1 MSNKKKRRR
10 RPAGSRPAEGPA
22 ERQVDERP
30 TASRTQGASPVRRER
45 KELVRQAREAERKRA
60 ARTRLIRQ
68 VITFSLVGIA
78 ALGVVWFI
86 QRAAGTRPI
95 PAYAV
100 VKAKAAGCTGVTTPS
115 SNPVRDHLASGA
127 TYTYDQKP
135 ATSGPHDPAPLQL
148 LPHVETAPVQETSAV
163 HSLEHGE
170 ILLYYRADGDGAL
183 PADVISSLA
192 DVANSSKNTKLAPYP
207 DLPAGVSLA
216 LAAWNKLQTCPGT
229 ITADQAKSV
238 AYGFEYAFAC
248 TGNAPESK
256 AAAPSNGC

>member
-10 RPAGSRPAEGPA
+10 RPAGSPPADV
-22 ERQVDERP
+22 QVDERP
-30 TASRTQGASPVRRER
+30 AAPRSQGASPVRRER
-45 KELVRQAREAERKRA
+45 KELVRQARETERKRA
-60 ARTRLIRQ
+60 ARTKLIRQ
-68 VITFSLVGIA
+68 VVTFSLVGVA

-95 PAYAV
+95 PSYAV
-100 VKAKAAGCTGVTTPS
+100 VKAEAAGCSAVSTPT
-115 SNPVRDHLASGA
+115 SNPVRDHLASGEA
-127 TYTYDQKP
+127 HTYDQKP
-135 ATSGPHDPAPLQL
+135 ATSGPHDPSPLPL
-148 LPHVETAPVQETSAV
+148 LPHVYTTPVQETSAV
-163 HSLEHGE
+163 HNLEHGE
-170 ILLYYRADGDGAL
+170 ILIYYRADGDGAL
-183 PADVISSLA
+183 PVDVISSLGE
-192 DVANSSKNTKLAPYP
+192 VANSSKNTKLAPYP
-207 DLPAGVSLA
+207 DLPPGTSLA

>member
-1 MSNKKKRRR
+1 MSKKKKRR
-10 RPAGSRPAEGPA
+10 RPAGSRPADGQVE
-22 ERQVDERP
+22 ERQAP
-30 TASRTQGASPVRRER
+30 PSRSQGASPVRRER

-68 VITFSLVGIA
+68 VLTFSLVGA
-78 ALGVVWFI
+78 AVLGVVWFI

-100 VKAKAAGCTGVTTPS
+100 VKAKAAECTEVTTPS
-115 SNPVRDHLASGA
+115 SNPVRDHLGSGE

-135 ATSGPHDPAPLQL
+135 ATSGPHDPSPLPL

-170 ILLYYRADGDGAL
+170 ILIYYRADGDGAL
-183 PADVISSLA
+183 PADVISSLSE
-192 DVANSSKNTKLAPYP
+192 VANSSKNTKLAPYP
-207 DLPAGVSLA
+207 DLPAETSLA

-238 AYGFEYAFAC
+238 AYGFEFAFAC

>member
-10 RPAGSRPAEGPA
+10 KPAGTQPADGHVK
-22 ERQVDERP
+22 ERS
-30 TASRTQGASPVRRER
+30 ASSRTQGASPVRRER
-45 KELVRQAREAERKRA
+45 KELVRQAREAEKKRA
-60 ARTRLIRQ
+60 ARTRFIRQ

-95 PAYAV
+95 PGYAV
-100 VKAKAAGCTGVTTPS
+100 VMAKAAGCSVVSTPT
-115 SNPVRDHLASGA
+115 NDPVRGH
-127 TYTYDQKP
+127 TPPYTYSEKP
-135 ATSGPHDPAPLQL
+135 ATSGPHDPSPLPL
-148 LPHVETAPVQETSAV
+148 LPHVYTSPVVEANAV
-163 HSLEHGE
+163 HNLEHGE

-183 PADVISSLA
+183 SADAISSLA

-207 DLPAGVSLA
+207 DLPTGVSLA

>member
-1 MSNKKKRRR
+1 MSNKKKKRR
-10 RPAGSRPAEGPA
+10 RPSGTQPADG
-22 ERQVDERP
+22 QVDERP
-30 TASRTQGASPVRRER
+30 AASRSQGASPVRRER

-68 VITFSLVGIA
+68 VLTFSLVGVA
-78 ALGVVWFI
+78 VLGVVWFI

-100 VKAKAAGCTGVTTPS
+100 VKAKAAGCTGVTTPTN
-115 SNPVRDHLASGA
+115 NPVRDHLASGESH
-127 TYTYDQKP
+127 TYDQKP
-135 ATSGPHDPAPLQL
+135 ATSGPHDPSPLPL

-170 ILLYYRADGDGAL
+170 ILIYYRADGDGAL
-183 PADVISSLA
+183 PADAISSLA
-192 DVANSSKNTKLAPYP
+192 EVANSSENTKLAPYP
-207 DLPAGVSLA
+207 DLPGGTSLA

-238 AYGFEYAFAC
+238 AYGFEFAFAC